1 MATKTKTLA
10 KVLDDT
16 AVLMQ
21 KYVRLKDFV
30 SNGGFCKCVTCG
42 KTGHWKEF
50 DGGHFISRTYT
61 IHKILEKNIHPQCKG
76 CNRFGHKCHDD
87 YSMYM
92 IDNYGEDF
100 VRELIDTKRIS
111 IKRDR
116 QELLAT
122 QKDLKQ
128 KIKDLENEVPTY

>member
-92 IDNYGEDF
+92 IDTYGEDF

>member
-1 MATKTKTLA
+1 MAIKTKTLA

-92 IDNYGEDF
+92 IDTYGEDF

>member
-30 SNGGFCKCVTCG
+30 SNGGYCKCITCG

-92 IDNYGEDF
+92 IDTYGEDF

>member
-30 SNGGFCKCVTCG
+30 SNGGYCKCVTCG

-92 IDNYGEDF
+92 IDTYGEDF